1 LGKIFP
7 PLVDISSIPEDGKR
21 LVQALHNSL
30 EIFTLKPIVLDLVK
44 VLVDD
49 LGLRHWDLT
58 PKQIAM
64 MMIGWSKGK
73 SLINHY
79 YGL

>member
-7 PLVDISSIPEDGKR
+7 PLVDLSYIPEDGKR

-44 VLVDD
+44 VLGDD
-49 LGLRHWDLT
+49 LGLRHWNLT
-58 PKQIAM
+58 SKQIAM
-64 MMIGWSKGK
+64 MMIGLSKGK
-73 SLINHY
+73 SRISHY
-79 YGL
+79 YDL